1 MTVWFFHNVTNVKMT
16 RWLSNDFENFCGG
29 NFAAA
34 KTKFYL
40 STTSRAVDKEAR
52 FVAADLSTITP
63 RCGKFRI
70 FFDRSQVDG
79 VDMRPISY
87 VIITKKTRVVLFI
100 KRSTEK
106 GRSFRYGARGAC
118 FTGIV
123 TAALSPERA
132 IFWQK
137 SSV

>member
-1 MTVWFFHNVTNVKMT
+1 MILKI
-16 RWLSNDFENFCGG
+16 FCGSK
-29 NFAAA
+29 FVTA

-40 STTSRAVDKEAR
+40 STMSRAVDKEAR

-70 FFDRSQVDG
+70 FFDRSQVDS
-79 VDMRPISY
+79 VDMQPISY
-87 VIITKKTRVVLFI
+87 VIITKNTSVVLFI

-123 TAALSPERA
+123 TAALSPKRA

>member
-1 MTVWFFHNVTNVKMT
+1 MT
-16 RWLSNDFENFCGG
+16 RLLSNDFENFCGG

-40 STTSRAVDKEAR
+40 STTSRAVDKRSE
-52 FVAADLSTITP
+52 ICQ
-63 RCGKFRI
+63 CGLIHNYAEMWKFRI

-79 VDMRPISY
+79 VDMQPISY
-87 VIITKKTRVVLFI
+87 VIITKNTSVVLFI

-106 GRSFRYGARGAC
+106 GRSFCHGACGAC

>member
-1 MTVWFFHNVTNVKMT
+1 MILKI
-16 RWLSNDFENFCGG
+16 
-29 NFAAA
+29 
-34 KTKFYL
+34 
-40 STTSRAVDKEAR
+40 
-52 FVAADLSTITP
+52 FVAATLRLQKQNFTYPQHRERWIKEVKFVSADLSTITP
-63 RCGKFRI
+63 KCGKFKI

-87 VIITKKTRVVLFI
+87 VIITKNTSVVLFI